1 MDDLSLHLT
10 VLFMIPKSFTALKEI
25 FAVDQITVLSQNI
38 FVLAF
43 TCSAK
48 YQIEKPQKSIH
59 SGANLEPGSHY
70 EKKNVYQMLGPD

>member
-48 YQIEKPQKSIH
+48 YQID
-59 SGANLEPGSHY
+59 LEPGSHY
-70 EKKNVYQMLGPD
+70 EKKNVYQMV